1 MHQRLQVTLKISNHQ
16 LIQYYEGHVSLVV
29 AQTTDGRTVRFP
41 ANVLRSVVQPNGV
54 YGQFELLF
62 DEKNK
67 FISITRLGD

>member
-29 AQTTDGRTVRFP
+29 AQTMDGRTVRFP